1 MTAAVWMA
9 SPPEVHSAALTSGPG
24 PGPLLAAAGAWS
36 SLSLEYTATADE
48 LRALLGATQT
58 TAWQGPSAEQYVAA
72 HAPYLGWLS
81 KASADS
87 AALAAQHETV
97 ATAYVS
103 ALAAMPTMPELAAN
117 HTTHGVLT
125 ATNFF
130 GINTIPIALNEA
142 DYLRM
147 WIQAATTMATYEA
160 VSGAALAS
168 APQPTAAPPIVLH
181 DESDHGDHDHD
192 HDGIHD
198 GELDPSDPEWWQDFF
213 GELDE
218 YGNTIITD
226 LLTNPAALL
235 NDLPLIMADLTFHAS
250 QIAST
255 LSQFAPAL
263 LQPALGLVFANL
275 GWAAGLAG
283 LAGIQ
288 PAPAAPVA
296 VDPISEAPPALPAA
310 GASSSTPSVP
320 ASTTATVPSS
330 ASVPTTSAAP
340 AAPPPPA
347 PPAGA
352 SPGFFPPYVIG
363 PPGAADRIHAK
374 GRAQAVKKAPN
385 PDAASAAAA
394 AAAQYRGR
402 VRTRRRRRA
411 HDEANEFADLVATSA
426 STTGA
431 GALGLA
437 GAQAKADRAAVGLT
451 TLAAEGFGGGPTVPL
466 LPESWSGASDDRA
479 DRPSVKLASRSTPQ
493 RETNFTL
500 GGHGR
505 HARDG

>member
-24 PGPLLAAAGAWS
+24 PGPLLSAAGAWA

-48 LRALLGATQT
+48 LRALLGSTQAA
-58 TAWQGPSAEQYVAA
+58 AWQGPSAEQYVAA

-97 ATAYVS
+97 ASAYVS
-103 ALAAMPTMPELAAN
+103 ALAVMPTMPELAAN
-117 HTTHGVLT
+117 HATHGVLV

-147 WIQAATTMATYEA
+147 WIQAATTMASYEA

-192 HDGIHD
+192 HDHDHDGIHD

-213 GELDE
+213 GELGE

-250 QIAST
+250 QIASS

-263 LQPALGLVFANL
+263 LQPALGLVLANL

-288 PAPAAPVA
+288 PTPVAPVA
-296 VDPISEAPPALPAA
+296 VDPISETPPALPAA

-340 AAPPPPA
+340 AAPPPSV

-363 PPGAADRIHAK
+363 PTGTADRIRAK

-385 PDAASAAAA
+385 PDDASAAAA
-394 AAAQYRGR
+394 AAAQGRDR

-411 HDEANEFADLVATSA
+411 RDEANEFADLVATSA
-426 STTGA
+426 SATGA
-431 GALGLA
+431 GALGFA
-437 GAQAKADRAAVGLT
+437 GAQAKPDRAAAGLT
-451 TLAAEGFGGGPTVPL
+451 TLAAESFGSGPTVPL
-466 LPESWSGASDDRA
+466 LPESWSEAGD
-479 DRPSVKLASRSTPQ
+479 
-493 RETNFTL
+493 E
-500 GGHGR
+500 R
-505 HARDG
+505 HARR